1 MTAARTVKPCGHL
14 RPAKS
19 DRTPCLPEGFRAV
32 SLDLSGRADL
42 TRLPAGLGVRYLNLS
57 GCAGLTELPPGLR
70 CDCLDLSGS
79 GVRSVPADARVKHKL
94 DLIDC
99 AALEV
104 LPEGLRV
111 GTLLLRRCTALT
123 ELPSEMR
130 ASSLDLGGCSGLA
143 GWRAPARMRVDHLDV
158 SGCARLTALPD
169 GLKRLVRLDVSG
181 CASLTRLPEGLRVV
195 ERLELAG
202 SGLRG
207 LPDSLAAAPLCWRG
221 VAVDE
226 RIAFRP
232 ETLTVEEIVGERNA
246 ERRRV
251 MLERLGYE
259 RFFARAAAE
268 ELDRDEDAG
277 GERRLL
283 RAAMPPDEAVVCV
296 AVRCPS
302 TGRQYLLRV
311 PPDVRT
317 CRQAAAWMA
326 GFDDPGEYRPVQE
339 T

>member
-1 MTAARTVKPCGHL
+1 MTAVRTQKPCGHL
-14 RPAKS
+14 RPARGG
-19 DRTPCLPEGFRAV
+19 RTPCLPEGFRAV

-42 TRLPAGLGVRYLNLS
+42 TRLPAGLDVRYLNLS
-57 GCAGLTELPPGLR
+57 GCAGLTGLPPGLR

-79 GVRSVPADARVKHKL
+79 GVRSLPPDARVKHKL
-94 DLIDC
+94 DLSDC
-99 AALEV
+99 AALEA

-123 ELPSEMR
+123 ELPSTIHV
-130 ASSLDLGGCSGLA
+130 SSLDLSGCSGLT
-143 GWRAPARMRVDHLDV
+143 GWRGPARVRVDHLDV
-158 SGCARLTALPD
+158 SGCAGLTALPN
-169 GLKRLVRLDVSG
+169 GMKRLVRLDVSG
-181 CASLTRLPEGLRVV
+181 CTSLTRLPEGLRVV

-202 SGLRG
+202 SGLRE
-207 LPDSLAAAPLCWRG
+207 LPDSLASAPLRWRD
-221 VAVDE
+221 VPVDE
-226 RIAFRP
+226 RIGFRP

-283 RAAMPPDEAVVCV
+283 RAAIPHDEAVVCV

-326 GFDDPGEYRPVQE
+326 GFDDPGEYQPVLE